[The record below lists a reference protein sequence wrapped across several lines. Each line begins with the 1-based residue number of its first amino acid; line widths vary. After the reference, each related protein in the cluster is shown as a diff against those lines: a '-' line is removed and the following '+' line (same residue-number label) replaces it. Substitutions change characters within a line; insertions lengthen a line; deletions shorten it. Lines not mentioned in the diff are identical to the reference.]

1 MEVSDPHRLQE
12 KGNEYTAFINQ
23 DARDV
28 VLNFIRV
35 DPHRRVGYES
45 VTGDKAPVDSPQV
58 WLLIY
63 RYHVTLIV
71 PDNDHVELGRSI
83 DPDVETENDALFT
96 LLAAALLLASVAWFM
111 TGSRRRND
119 DEEFHSRV

>member
-1 MEVSDPHRLQE
+1 M
-12 KGNEYTAFINQ
+12 
-23 DARDV
+23 
-28 VLNFIRV
+28 
-35 DPHRRVGYES
+35 
-45 VTGDKAPVDSPQV
+45 
-58 WLLIY
+58 
-63 RYHVTLIV
+63 TLIV
-71 PDNDHVELGRSI
+71 PDNDHVELDTSI